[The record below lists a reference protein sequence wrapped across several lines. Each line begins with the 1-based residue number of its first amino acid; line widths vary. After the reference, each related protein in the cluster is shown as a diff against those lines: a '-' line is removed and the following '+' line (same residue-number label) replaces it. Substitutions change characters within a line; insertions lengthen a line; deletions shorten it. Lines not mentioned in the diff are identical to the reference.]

1 VSGFEWRTPATA
13 TVTFHIWNNFAEV
26 GRSALPGGRR
36 LVTTGPY
43 SQQNTCRLGPCTPR
57 GVLKTNLILTS
68 STEATARTVD
78 LFEIWDAE
86 LPFENVEVFRLE
98 RFSSRAGNTL
108 HDPRLI
114 KRE

>member
-1 VSGFEWRTPATA
+1 VVGGWSPPDRIASRTRAA
-13 TVTFHIWNNFAEV
+13 W
-26 GRSALPGGRR
+26 GRARR
-36 LVTTGPY
+36 AAF
-43 SQQNTCRLGPCTPR
+43 Q
-57 GVLKTNLILTS
+57 KTNLILTS